1 MGNRPQCGK
10 KMESEFTSN
19 LWACFDK
26 IYCISIDDRKDRRV
40 SARLQFRKVG
50 LGDRVE
56 FLIVGKH
63 AVDREQGIY
72 ESHISCMKKG
82 LQASARMML
91 IFEDDVV
98 FDRYNR
104 HTLSNC
110 IDFLA
115 TNQEWKIFFFGCLV
129 SNSQPTENDSVLKVK
144 YRSLAHAYIIRRR
157 IAETMIDQPWRH
169 VPYDVLLRSLA
180 DKSYAAYPAFAFQ
193 SDASTDNIHSLNL
206 DRFRRYCGGLKRI
219 QKMNEWYYRHRSMV
233 IAIHAIVFLVIL
245 LLVVWHPGSSLP

>member
-1 MGNRPQCGK
+1 
-10 KMESEFTSN
+10 MESELTSN

-26 IYCISIDDRKDRRV
+26 IYCISIDERKDRRV
-40 SARLQFRKVG
+40 SARLQFCKVG

-56 FLIVGKH
+56 FLIVRKH
-63 AVDREQGIY
+63 PVNREQGIY

-82 LQASARMML
+82 LEAGARMML

-115 TNQEWKIFFFGCLV
+115 THQEWKIFFLGCLV
-129 SNSQPTENDSVLKVK
+129 SNSQQTENDSALKVK

-157 IAETMIDQPWRH
+157 IAETMIDLPWRN
-169 VPYDVLLRSLA
+169 VPYDVLLKSLA
-180 DKSYAAYPAFAFQ
+180 DESYAAYPAFAFQ
-193 SDASTDNIHSLNL
+193 SDAPTDNIHSLNL

-233 IAIHAIVFLVIL
+233 IAIHALVFLVIL